1 MDWGTLHWEVQMIYE
16 KPEVF
21 DFGSIAEHTY
31 LRGLGDLTNCFA
43 GGSGDKP
50 DRFWGS
56 SN

>member
-1 MDWGTLHWEVQMIYE
+1 MIYE